1 VTKPALKLEQ
11 TFRSGLE
18 KNIAA
23 QLEAEGIEF
32 EYEKLKL
39 EYDVPARTARYTPD
53 FQCGSIVI
61 ESKGA
66 FGYGPNRFS
75 GGDPAKERQKL
86 LLVKAQHPDVDLRIV
101 FQRASTK
108 IYKGS
113 PTTYAKWATDNGF
126 KFADKGE
133 IPREWLQEMR
143 QQKKFSS
150 IKLGNT

>member
-1 VTKPALKLEQ
+1 VKRPALKLEK
-11 TFRSGLE
+11 TYRSGLE

-23 QLEAEGIEF
+23 QLDAEGLSYD
-32 EYEKLKL
+32 YEQLKL
-39 EYDVPARTARYTPD
+39 EYNVPARVAKYTPD
-53 FQCGSIVI
+53 FKVGTIVI

-86 LLVKAQHPDVDLRIV
+86 LLIKAQHPDIDLRIV

-126 KFADKGE
+126 LWTDKGT
-133 IPREWLQEMR
+133 IPAAWIAEMKA
-143 QQKKFSS
+143 Q
-150 IKLGNT
+150 G

>member
-1 VTKPALKLEQ
+1 MAKPALKLEPSY
-11 TFRSGLE
+11 RSGLE
-18 KNIAA
+18 KNIAE
-23 QLEAEGIEF
+23 QLEAEGVEF

-39 EYDVPARTARYTPD
+39 EYDVPARKSKYTPD
-53 FQCGSIVI
+53 FKVGNIVI

-66 FGYGPNRFS
+66 FGYGANRFS

-86 LLVKAQHPDVDLRIV
+86 LLIKAQHPDIDLRIV

-126 KFADKGE
+126 KWADKGQ
-133 IPREWLQEMR
+133 IPAAWINEMKQ
-143 QQKKFSS
+143 QQKD
-150 IKLGNT
+150 

>member
-1 VTKPALKLEQ
+1 VTKPALKLEASY
-11 TFRSGLE
+11 RSGLE

-23 QLEAEGIEF
+23 QLEAEGLSF
-32 EYEKLKL
+32 DYEKLKL
-39 EYDVPARTARYTPD
+39 EYNVPARVAKYTPD
-53 FQCGSIVI
+53 FKVGAIVI

-86 LLVKAQHPDVDLRIV
+86 LLIKAQHPNIDLRIV

-108 IYKGS
+108 IYKNS

-126 KFADKGE
+126 LWADKGV
-133 IPREWLQEMR
+133 IPPEWLKEMKA
-143 QQKKFSS
+143 QQKD
-150 IKLGNT
+150 

>member
-1 VTKPALKLEQ
+1 VTKPALKLEASY
-11 TFRSGLE
+11 RSGLE

-23 QLEAEGIEF
+23 QLEAEGLSF
-32 EYEKLKL
+32 DYEQLKL
-39 EYDVPARTARYTPD
+39 EYNVPARVAKYTPD
-53 FQCGSIVI
+53 FKVGTIVI

-86 LLVKAQHPDVDLRIV
+86 LLIKAQHPNLDLRIV

-126 KFADKGE
+126 LWADKGA
-133 IPREWLQEMR
+133 IPPEWIKEMKG
-143 QQKKFSS
+143 QQ
-150 IKLGNT
+150 

>member
-1 VTKPALKLEQ
+1 VKRPALKLEK
-11 TFRSGLE
+11 TYRSGLE

-23 QLEAEGIEF
+23 QLDAEGLSYD
-32 EYEKLKL
+32 YEQLKL
-39 EYDVPARTARYTPD
+39 EYNVPARVAKYTPD
-53 FQCGSIVI
+53 FKVGTIVI

-86 LLVKAQHPDVDLRIV
+86 LLIKAQHPDIDLRIV

-126 KFADKGE
+126 LWADKGT
-133 IPREWLQEMR
+133 IPAAWIAEMKA
-143 QQKKFSS
+143 Q
-150 IKLGNT
+150 G

>member
-1 VTKPALKLEQ
+1 MTKPALKLEP
-11 TFRSGLE
+11 TYRSGLE

-23 QLEAEGIEF
+23 QLDAEGLSYD
-32 EYEKLKL
+32 YEQLKL
-39 EYDVPARTARYTPD
+39 EYNVPARVAKYTPD
-53 FQCGSIVI
+53 FKVGTIVI

-86 LLVKAQHPDVDLRIV
+86 LLIKAQHPDIDLRIV

-126 KFADKGE
+126 LWADKGT
-133 IPREWLQEMR
+133 IPAAWIAEMKA
-143 QQKKFSS
+143 Q
-150 IKLGNT
+150 G

>member
-1 VTKPALKLEQ
+1 VTKAVKPALKLEPA
-11 TFRSGLE
+11 FRSGLE
-18 KNIAA
+18 RGLAE
-23 QLEAEGIEF
+23 QLDAEGISF

-39 EYDVPARTARYTPD
+39 EYNVPARVAKYTPD
-53 FQCGSIVI
+53 FKVGKIVI

-86 LLVKAQHPDVDLRIV
+86 LLVKEQHPDIDLRIV

-113 PTTYAKWATDNGF
+113 PTSYAKWAADNGF
-126 KFADKGE
+126 LWADKGT
-133 IPREWLQEMR
+133 IPPEWIKEMKAK
-143 QQKKFSS
+143 QN
-150 IKLGNT
+150 G

>member
-1 VTKPALKLEQ
+1 VAKPALKLEPEY
-11 TFRSGLE
+11 RSGLE
-18 KNIAA
+18 KTIAA
-23 QLEAEGIEF
+23 QLDAEGIHF
-32 EYEKLKL
+32 DYEKLKL
-39 EYDVPARTARYTPD
+39 EYDVPARKAKYTPD
-53 FQCGSIVI
+53 FKVGSIVI

-86 LLVKAQHPDVDLRIV
+86 LLIKAQHPDIDLRIV

-126 KFADKGE
+126 LWADKGT
-133 IPREWLQEMR
+133 IPPEWIKEM
-143 QQKKFSS
+143 KEAK
-150 IKLGNT
+150 

>member
-1 VTKPALKLEQ
+1 VKPALKLEK

-23 QLEAEGIEF
+23 QLDAEGLSYD
-32 EYEKLKL
+32 YEQLKL
-39 EYDVPARTARYTPD
+39 EYNVPARVAKYTPD
-53 FQCGSIVI
+53 FKVGTIVI

-86 LLVKAQHPDVDLRIV
+86 LLIKAQHPDIDLRIV

-126 KFADKGE
+126 LWSDKGL
-133 IPREWLQEMR
+133 IPPEWIKEMKE
-143 QQKKFSS
+143 Q
-150 IKLGNT
+150 